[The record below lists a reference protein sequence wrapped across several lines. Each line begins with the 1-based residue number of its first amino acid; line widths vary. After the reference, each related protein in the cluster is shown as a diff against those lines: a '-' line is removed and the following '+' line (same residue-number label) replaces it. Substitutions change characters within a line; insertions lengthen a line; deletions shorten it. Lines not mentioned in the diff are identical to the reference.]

1 MLNKIGQKISLG
13 MHKIQ
18 LHQTRIVYS
27 SDTLFCDPF
36 YDTLF
41 CDHLIHCFVI
51 PFTLFCDPFFRVI
64 CSCQAESETVFS

>member
-36 YDTLF
+36 Y
-41 CDHLIHCFVI
+41 CFKYK
-51 PFTLFCDPFFRVI
+51 
-64 CSCQAESETVFS
+64 E